1 MKRFSLPIPSAW
13 RNPKRLPIPTHAEL
27 VERVAVLMERVARQD
42 VRLGR
47 FECRLEAIGAG
58 NRDRFFDPALGRPWQ
73 ESEDFV
79 PDGSGYMIPR
89 AVVMHLTEADLAALE
104 HLKTEPGVVQPLQPG
119 DVIAPTPIEA
129 RERPWEWANWLHP
142 EGGWCW
148 YHQGA
153 SSCRPPRWHQLN
165 PVVDLAVESDGW
177 MLPHYAI
184 PEIPAAPSPE
194 GGQA

>member
-1 MKRFSLPIPSAW
+1 MKRFSLPIPSGW
-13 RNPKRLPIPTHAEL
+13 RNAKKLPIPTHAEL

-42 VRLGR
+42 VKLGR
-47 FECRLEAIGAG
+47 LEQKIVRWLA
-58 NRDRFFDPALGRPWQ
+58 DPLINEPNLD
-73 ESEDFV
+73 DFT
-79 PDGSGYMIPR
+79 PDGRGYMIPR
-89 AVVMHLTEADLAALE
+89 AVVAHPTEADLAALE

>member
-119 DVIAPTPIEA
+119 EVIAPIPTPVS
-129 RERPWEWANWLHP
+129 ERPWALEGWRNASGECWWSPRKGPAYWRMVDPTFVQAGWL
-142 EGGWCW
+142 
-148 YHQGA
+148 
-153 SSCRPPRWHQLN
+153 
-165 PVVDLAVESDGW
+165 
-177 MLPHYAI
+177 LPHYAI
-184 PEIPAAPSPE
+184 PVIPVAPSPE
-194 GGQA
+194 GGQR